1 MHSYLYMKKVAE
13 IFCDFPTVMLIC
25 VSYTTR
31 KCKRYHQ
38 YDVIYIEML
47 THNTF
52 LSKEFYL

>member
-1 MHSYLYMKKVAE
+1 MKKVAE
-13 IFCDFPTVMLIC
+13 IVCDFPTVMLIC
-25 VSYTTR
+25 VSYITR